1 MISWLWIVACR
12 LAPRIDV
19 SQRHSTGHP
28 HCCMEARDLQAG
40 EHDFKPFSPTVAD
53 CPGRTDPHLPEGLD
67 RLSIRNL
74 QVGQATADLIVQ
86 RYSGTVGLNVE
97 RPTGNVEVLLLN

>member
-1 MISWLWIVACR
+1 MSSWLWIVACR

-19 SQRHSTGHP
+19 SQRQQHRAP
-28 HCCMEARDLQAG
+28 
-40 EHDFKPFSPTVAD
+40 
-53 CPGRTDPHLPEGLD
+53 LD

-97 RPTGNVEVLLLN
+97 RPIGNVEVLLLH